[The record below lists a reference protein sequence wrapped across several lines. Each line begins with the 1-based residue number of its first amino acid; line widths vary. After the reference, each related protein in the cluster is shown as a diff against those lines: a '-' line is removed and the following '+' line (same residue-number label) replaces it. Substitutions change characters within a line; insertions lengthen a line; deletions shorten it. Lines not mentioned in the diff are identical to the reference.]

1 MKKVLISEK
10 MLTHSAMERL
20 QKTGEQCLIVVDKNK
35 ALLGTIT
42 DGDIRRAILEKS
54 KISSSIKK
62 IYRKKCIFLSKKN
75 YNQNDALELLKTKDV
90 HLIPIVG
97 KNRKVIDYI
106 SIQKLNLISKKPK
119 IDTKVIVMAG
129 GAGTRLKPLTNV
141 LPKPLIPIGDKTV
154 IERIIDAFYQY
165 HITKFIISINFKSRI
180 IKSFFNELR
189 PKYKYEFLEEKIPLG
204 TAGCLAHLKD
214 KKRID
219 YVITNC
225 DTLIKFDCYEFF
237 KHHKVNK
244 NDITILVSSKEFKIP
259 YGLCKINKK
268 GNLESIVEKP
278 SSHHLVNTGI
288 YIVNNQIF
296 KLIPKN
302 KFFSFI
308 DLISIAKKKKKKI
321 SIFPISESS
330 WFDTGQWD
338 QYLKAKKNYDK
349 K

>member
-1 MKKVLISEK
+1 MKIILISEK
-10 MLTHSAMERL
+10 MSIHSAMDRL
-20 QKTGEQCLIVVDKNK
+20 QKTGEQCLIVVDKKK

-42 DGDIRRAILEKS
+42 DGDIRRAILEKI

-62 IYRKKCIFLSKKN
+62 IYKKKCVFVSKKN
-75 YNQNDALELLKTKDV
+75 YNQNNALELLKTKEV

-97 KNRKVIDYI
+97 KNKKVIDYI

-129 GAGTRLKPLTNV
+129 GAGTRLKPFTNV

-154 IERIIDAFYQY
+154 IEKIIDVFYQY
-165 HITKFIISINFKSRI
+165 HIKKFIISINFKSKI
-180 IKSFFNELR
+180 IKSFFNELK

-302 KFFSFI
+302 KFFNFT
-308 DLISIAKKKKKKI
+308 DLILIAKKNKKKI

-338 QYLKAKKNYDK
+338 QYLTAKKKYDK

>member
-1 MKKVLISEK
+1 MKDILISEK
-10 MLTHSAMERL
+10 MLIHSAMDRL

-42 DGDIRRAILEKS
+42 DGDIRRAILRKK

-62 IYRKKCIFLSKKN
+62 IYKKKCVFLNKKN
-75 YNQNDALELLKTKDV
+75 YNENSALELLKNKDI
-90 HLIPIVG
+90 HLIPVVG

-154 IERIIDAFYQY
+154 IEKIIDTFCQY
-165 HITKFIISINFKSRI
+165 HIKKFIISINFKSEI
-180 IKSFFNELR
+180 IKSFFNELK
-189 PKYKYEFLEEKIPLG
+189 PKYKYKFLEEKIPLG
-204 TAGCLAHLKD
+204 TAGCLANLKD
-214 KKRID
+214 KKRMD
-219 YVITNC
+219 YIITNC
-225 DTLIKFDCYEFF
+225 DTLVKFDCYEFF
-237 KHHKVNK
+237 KHHTVNK

-259 YGLCKINKK
+259 YGLCKIDTK
-268 GNLESIVEKP
+268 GNLKNIIEKP

-288 YIVNNQIF
+288 YIANNQIF

-302 KFFSFI
+302 KFFNFT
-308 DLISIAKKKKKKI
+308 DLILAAKKKKKKI
-321 SIFPISESS
+321 SVFPINDSS

-338 QYLKAKKNYDK
+338 EYLKTKRNYDK
-349 K
+349 